1 MGCRPYNPCM
11 WVAIYFA
18 VFVAAGVGAYL
29 WFALAAIANGGA
41 VWPWIV
47 AFPFAYAAV
56 PLFFTCFWM
65 FFGWAWRAKAPA
77 DVAMSPGERVR
88 FFLAEYAAL
97 FAAPKMILYALIARD
112 PPPARATC
120 PVLLLHG
127 IGCNGGVWT
136 GMRAFLARVGIGPVY
151 AMSYGPPF
159 IAIPATAPQ
168 VAEKIAQIE
177 RDTGAS
183 QVVIVAHSMGGLV
196 ARSYLRAY
204 GPSHVRR
211 LVTIGTP
218 YAGSMHAWLMSG
230 ASVLD
235 MRPGS
240 PYLATLTQPTAG
252 EKAVPTVSIWSWH
265 DTMVTPQDSSRL
277 PYGAN
282 LVLAKVAHNALIND
296 ARVKRRVADE
306 ISSAC
311 AAATNVSPSSAVRTP
326 SAPA

>member
-1 MGCRPYNPCM
+1 M

-29 WFALAAIANGGA
+29 WFAIKSIANGGA
-41 VWPWIV
+41 AWPWIV
-47 AFPFAYAAV
+47 AFPFVYAAV

-65 FFGWAWRAKAPA
+65 FFGWVWRAKAPA
-77 DVAMSPGERVR
+77 DVAMSTAERIR

-97 FAAPKMILYALIARD
+97 FVAPKMMFYALLARD
-112 PPPARATC
+112 PPPAPATC

-136 GMRAFLARVGIGPVY
+136 NMRAFLARVGIAPVY

-159 IAIPATAPQ
+159 IAIPTTAPQ
-168 VAEKIAQIE
+168 IADKIAQIE

-196 ARSYLRAY
+196 ARSYIRAY

-218 YAGSMHAWLMSG
+218 YAGSQHAWLMSG
-230 ASVLD
+230 ASVVD

-240 PYLATLTQPTAG
+240 PYLASLAQPTA
-252 EKAVPTVSIWSWH
+252 EEQAVPTVSIWSWH
-265 DTMVTPQDSSRL
+265 DTMVTPQDSPRL

-282 LVLAKVAHNALIND
+282 VVLAKVAHNALLGD
-296 ARVKRRVADE
+296 AGVQRRVADE

-311 AAATNVSPSSAVRTP
+311 AASTNVSPSSTGRMP
-326 SAPA
+326 SARA

>member
-1 MGCRPYNPCM
+1 M
-11 WVAIYFA
+11 WVAMYFA
-18 VFVAAGVGAYL
+18 IFVAAGVGAYL
-29 WFALAAIANGGA
+29 WCAVSAITKGGA

-47 AFPFAYAAV
+47 AFPFVYAAV

-65 FFGWAWRAKAPA
+65 FFAWLWRTKAPD
-77 DVAMSPGERVR
+77 DVAMSAGERIR
-88 FFLAEYAAL
+88 YFLAEYAAL
-97 FAAPKMILYALIARD
+97 FVAPKMILYALLARD
-112 PPPARATC
+112 PPPSPATC

-136 GMRAFLARVGIGPVY
+136 DMRAFLARVGIAPVY

-159 IAIPATAPQ
+159 ISITATAPQ
-168 VAEKIAQIE
+168 IADKIAQIE

-196 ARSYLRAY
+196 ARSYVRAY

-230 ASVLD
+230 ASLAE

-240 PYLATLTQPTAG
+240 AYLAALGQPTAN

-277 PYGAN
+277 SYGAN
-282 LVLAKVAHNALIND
+282 VILAKVAHNALIGD
-296 ARVKRRVADE
+296 TGVQRRVADE

-311 AAATNVSPSSAVRTP
+311 AASTNVSPSSTARMP
-326 SAPA
+326 SAQA